1 LSSDHITIHVG
12 NLSIISDSFFQFGGP
27 ACKLAPKEAIELR
40 TYGLGIL
47 KCLASDHTYSRR
59 IGEVRG
65 LLPILVGFLDIRR
78 YLKEDPKSI
87 CQSLEV
93 LSILASTTGGS
104 GTILRPAIT
113 NVVSAI
119 PRLRDILHHQ
129 DGDVKERERLQSTAV
144 DVLNNL
150 ALDTESR
157 KVIGCTG
164 GVIANLVLLF
174 THSHRPFPPAPRDQA
189 TSAAI
194 DDERAKK
201 VCHVINVSCKY

>member
-1 LSSDHITIHVG
+1 M
-12 NLSIISDSFFQFGGP
+12 SIISDSFFQFDGP
-27 ACKLAPKEAIELR
+27 ACRLIPKAAIELR

-78 YLKEDPKSI
+78 YFKEDPKSI
-87 CQSLEV
+87 RQSLEI

-129 DGDVKERERLQSTAV
+129 DGDVVERQKLQGFAV
-144 DVLNNL
+144 DVLNKL
-150 ALDTESR
+150 ALDTDSR

-174 THSHRPFPPAPRDQA
+174 THSHRSSPPASGDQA

-201 VCHVINVSCKY
+201 VCHMINVSSKY